1 MKTLV
6 EHIRL
11 PKQSRDQLITLKRNT
26 GIQNWNVLCRWA
38 FCISMAEKSAPPLNR
53 VAAGQGVEMT
63 WAVFAG
69 EMSDVLLCL
78 LKARCR
84 ADGIKLDETSCNA
97 YLRSHIQRGLC
108 YLTADKRI
116 QNVGALVG
124 LAAIQA

>member
-26 GIQNWNVLCRWA
+26 GIQHWNVLCRWA
-38 FCISMAEKSAPPLNR
+38 FCISIAEHSVPTANKIT
-53 VAAGQGVEMT
+53 AGQGVEMT

-69 EMSDVLLCL
+69 DLSDVLLCL
-78 LKARCR
+78 LKSRCKK
-84 ADGIKLDETSCNA
+84 DGITLDESSCGV

-116 QNVGALVG
+116 QNVGSLVD
-124 LAAIQA
+124 LAALQA